1 MCHFTTISALFLNKT
16 LVYLDNFFSRE
27 ASMNFVFLSPHFP
40 PNYLRFAVA
49 LKKHELSIG
58 SALASPGGKWKI
70 VE

>member
-1 MCHFTTISALFLNKT
+1 
-16 LVYLDNFFSRE
+16 
-27 ASMNFVFLSPHFP
+27 MNFVFLSPHFP

-49 LKKHELSIG
+49 LKKHESSIG